1 MSEGPATTRKIE
13 ADELFDAAFLDSLKS
28 LRVIARRV
36 PPQGRHAEQRSR
48 DLGSGIEFRDFRA
61 YAPGDDIRSIDWN
74 LYRRLGKV
82 FLRLFEELEDLPL
95 YVLPDVS
102 DSMWLE
108 EPPRIIPSLRTS
120 LALSAVSLNHHDSVG
135 VFPFGADLE
144 VLARPQAGKRRVL
157 TLANRMAEVGPRGP
171 TDVATAVRRLNGMRL
186 RRGLCAI
193 VSDFFD
199 PRGVDHIIAALR
211 EVRHK
216 IVLVQMVRSTDRD
229 PALEGDLRLVDCETG
244 TAQDVSVSSGVLER
258 YRASYDRF
266 QDALAGFASERNA
279 GLVRIDADEPVVPQ
293 LAQLFETGSLVV

>member
-1 MSEGPATTRKIE
+1 MSTRLVNARKLE
-13 ADELFDAAFLDSLKS
+13 ADELFDPAFLESLKS

-48 DLGSGIEFRDFRA
+48 DLGSGIEFRDFRP

-108 EPPRIIPSLRTS
+108 EPPRIIRALRTS

-157 TLANRMAEVGPRGP
+157 TLAKRLADAQPLGP
-171 TDVATAVRRLNGMRL
+171 TDIAQAVRRLNAMRL
-186 RRGLCAI
+186 RQGLCAI

-199 PRGVDHIIAALR
+199 PRGIDHVIAALR
-211 EVRHK
+211 QIRHK
-216 IVLVQMVRSTDRD
+216 VVIVQMVRASDRD
-229 PALEGDLRLVDCETG
+229 PQLEGDLRLVDCETG
-244 TAQDVSVSSGVLER
+244 VAQDVSVSGRVLER
-258 YRASYDRF
+258 YRAAYTRF
-266 QDALAGFASERNA
+266 EAALADYASSRDV
-279 GLVRIDADEPVVPQ
+279 GLVRIDADQPVVPQ